1 MAGRLVIL
9 KAKGEDSWRAPR
21 LVIDKRQTA
30 TFRKEDRM
38 SEDETRRGEED
49 EVEVEAH
56 AHGGHKGKAMTD
68 EPKADED
75 SSDDFEAHLHGGG
88 KGKA

>member
-1 MAGRLVIL
+1 
-9 KAKGEDSWRAPR
+9 
-21 LVIDKRQTA
+21 
-30 TFRKEDRM
+30 M
-38 SEDETRRGEED
+38 SEDERREGEEKD
-49 EVEVEAH
+49 EVEAH

-75 SSDDFEAHLHGGG
+75 SSDDFEAHMHGGH